1 LGASVS
7 WVDYGVIAVYLFFSV
22 YIGLHAAKRNS
33 SSEEYFVGGRRQSW
47 FPVSISIV
55 SAELSAISYMGIA
68 GWIYERDISY
78 FMFTFLLPV
87 VIILIIRLF
96 IPIYRRLNLI
106 SVYEF
111 LEKRYNV
118 YVRAFTALLFILL
131 RVGHMATAIFA
142 PALVLQEIVG
152 IPLIP
157 SIAITGMGVTL
168 YTLKGGMTAVIWTDF
183 MQFFVLIGGAV
194 VILMFALSALDWDI
208 GQMWHLAGAHTRM
221 FNFAFDLREEVTV
234 WGLVCYMSIYFLT
247 TYATDQVIAQRYF
260 TTRSESETRRAMLS
274 ASFVTIPVVA
284 LLMFIGIALTA
295 YYAIH
300 PELSRTLSRADRIMP
315 HFAMKVLPS
324 GAKGLLVAGVFA
336 ATMSTISAGVNS
348 LSAVL
353 MRDFLVRFGLS
364 EDEDQQLKHARWV
377 TLLFGVLITV
387 TAFYVGRLGSVL
399 AIIGK
404 LQSFFMGP
412 ICALF
417 TLGVISKRANSVGVI
432 LGGLTGLIAT
442 LIVVNLTTVSW
453 LWWIVVGFSVSMLV
467 GYVCSRGWSLMQRIP
482 VQPMDE
488 IQSIE
493 GS

>member
-1 LGASVS
+1 
-7 WVDYGVIAVYLFFSV
+7 
-22 YIGLHAAKRNS
+22 
-33 SSEEYFVGGRRQSW
+33 
-47 FPVSISIV
+47 
-55 SAELSAISYMGIA
+55 MGIA

-78 FMFTFLLPV
+78 FMFTFLLPI
-87 VIILIIRLF
+87 VIIFIIRLF
-96 IPIYRRLNLI
+96 IPIYQRLKLV

-118 YVRAFTALLFILL
+118 YVRAFTAFLFILL

-142 PALVLQEIVG
+142 PSLVLQEIAG

-157 SIAITGMGVTL
+157 AIAITGIGVTL

-183 MQFFVLIGGAV
+183 MQFFVLIGGAL
-194 VILMFALSALDWDI
+194 VILMFALSAFDWNLV
-208 GQMWHLAGAHTRM
+208 QMWELAGTHTRM
-221 FNFAFDLREEVTV
+221 FNFSFDLREEVTV
-234 WGLVCYMSIYFLT
+234 WGLFCFMSIYFLT
-247 TYATDQVIAQRYF
+247 TYATDQLIAQRYF
-260 TTRSESETRRAMLS
+260 TTGSESETRRAMLS
-274 ASFVTIPVVA
+274 AAFVTIPVVA

-295 YYAIH
+295 YYTAH
-300 PELSRTLSRADRIMP
+300 PALSQTLSRADRIMP
-315 HFAMKVLPS
+315 HFAMIVLPA
-324 GAKGLLVAGVFA
+324 GAKGLLVAGILA

-364 EDEDQQLKHARWV
+364 KNEDHQLKHARWV

-417 TLGVISKRANSVGVI
+417 TLGVVSKRANSVGVI
-432 LGGLTGLIAT
+432 IGGVVGLIAT
-442 LIVVNLTTVSW
+442 LIVANATSVSW
-453 LWWIVVGFSVSMLV
+453 LWWSVVGFVVSMLV
-467 GYVCSRGWSLMQRIP
+467 GYLCSGGWLIMQGIKMQR
-482 VQPMDE
+482 MSE
-488 IQSIE
+488 INPTIE
-493 GS
+493 GL